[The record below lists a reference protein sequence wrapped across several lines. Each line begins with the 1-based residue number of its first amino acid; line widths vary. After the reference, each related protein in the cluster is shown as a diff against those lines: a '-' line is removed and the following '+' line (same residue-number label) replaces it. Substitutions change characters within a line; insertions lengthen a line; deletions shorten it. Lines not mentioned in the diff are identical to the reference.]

1 MATRLKYDEE
11 EIINQLHQQATCR
24 TAFGKVIEHYSEQL
38 YWHIRRMVIDH
49 DDTNDVLQN
58 TFIKAWTNID
68 NFRGDA
74 KLSTWLY
81 KIAINESIT
90 FINKKK
96 VQNNI
101 SLDDDDSFLVNSL
114 EADRYFDG
122 DEAQIRLQKAIATL
136 EQLQEEQGS
145 DADEYT
151 MNGFSIS
158 ASALQ
163 RGLFYYDMALRM
175 YEGSDTT
182 TEWTDLLGLL
192 APTEAV
198 QQILEDILSGDIST
212 IEMLEDHMHDIYDSY
227 AQWKGYND
235 NDAEREQAIAEWK
248 EAIRHDAE
256 REFEMGDVSEEQLAD
271 FLEGLKN

>member
-1 MATRLKYDEE
+1 MATRVKYDEA
-11 EIINQLHQQATCR
+11 EIIEQLHKQATCR
-24 TAFGKVIEHYSEQL
+24 SAFGKVIEHYSEQL

-114 EADRYFDG
+114 EADKYFDG
-122 DEAQIRLQKAIATL
+122 DEAQILLQKAIATL
-136 EQLQEEQGS
+136 PEK
-145 DADEYT
+145 
-151 MNGFSIS
+151 
-158 ASALQ
+158 Q
-163 RGLFYYDMALRM
+163 RLVFNMRYYDEMKYEEMSEILGTSVGALKAS
-175 YEGSDTT
+175 YHHA
-182 TEWTDLLGLL
+182 LKK
-192 APTEAV
+192 
-198 QQILEDILSGDIST
+198 
-212 IEMLEDHMHDIYDSY
+212 IETFFEN
-227 AQWKGYND
+227 ND
-235 NDAEREQAIAEWK
+235 
-248 EAIRHDAE
+248 
-256 REFEMGDVSEEQLAD
+256 
-271 FLEGLKN
+271 